1 MRYLLSTL
9 LTCCATALCAQ
20 TPAPRFIEVIVTD
33 TVHRAF
39 AGMDFDVT
47 MPNPFDEGMAAPAEE
62 NPSEREMAR
71 SLDEAVAKAKATE
84 SMFLETMKAAGF
96 TYRLGTSSTYNDYYF
111 GTDKTHEVNTYRVEL
126 KSAADIERFQAAVNP
141 ALMVEPRDAHHAP
154 PGAEA
159 PRMMRKL
166 FDQAKA
172 KATALVAASG
182 GKLGEMISAQE
193 VQRNEGSILEQLFRM
208 DKMRGSDED
217 ALRMLDATETT
228 SMAFRFQLLT
238 P

>member
-1 MRYLLSTL
+1 MRHLLSTL
-9 LTCCATALCAQ
+9 LACTATALCAQ

-47 MPNPFDEGMAAPAEE
+47 MPNPFDEGMAAPVEE
-62 NPSEREMAR
+62 NPSEREKER

-84 SMFLETMKAAGF
+84 SMFLEMMKAAGF

-141 ALMVEPRDAHHAP
+141 ELNVEPRDVHHAP
-154 PGAEA
+154 AGTES

-166 FDQAKA
+166 FEQAKA
-172 KATALVAASG
+172 KASALVAASG
-182 GKLGEMISAQE
+182 GRLGSLISAQE
-193 VQRNEGSILEQLFRM
+193 VQRSEGSFLEQLFRM
-208 DKMRGSDED
+208 DKMGGRDED

-228 SMAFRFQLLT
+228 SMAFRFELLA